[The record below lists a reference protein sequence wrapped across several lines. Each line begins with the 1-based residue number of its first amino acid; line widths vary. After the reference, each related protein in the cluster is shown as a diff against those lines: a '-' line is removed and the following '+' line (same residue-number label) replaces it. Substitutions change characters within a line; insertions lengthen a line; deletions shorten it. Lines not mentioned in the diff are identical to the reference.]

1 MTSQINANWSLPLA
15 IVTLMFSAFFT
26 CAGSGATFGIAPLLQ
41 RWVTGQ
47 IAGIV
52 GAYGSV
58 GVLCVDPCGITLNSP
73 GNTQFFQ
80 YLGVTSIV
88 RTFLGRFCLRAPTI
102 KELVGEK
109 TAVALGY

>member
-41 RWVTGQ
+41 RWVTSQ

-52 GAYGSV
+52 RAYGSV
-58 GVLCVDPCGITLNSP
+58 GVVFYAALPSPPLGYCDKDKYCGINVI
-73 GNTQFFQ
+73 
-80 YLGVTSIV
+80 Y
-88 RTFLGRFCLRAPTI
+88 PT
-102 KELVGEK
+102 
-109 TAVALGY
+109 

>member
-1 MTSQINANWSLPLA
+1 
-15 IVTLMFSAFFT
+15 MFSAFFT

-41 RWVTGQ
+41 RRVTGQ

-58 GVLCVDPCGITLNSP
+58 GVVFYELIYAALPSTPL

-88 RTFLGRFCLRAPTI
+88 RTFLGGFCLRAPTI

>member
-26 CAGSGATFGIAPLLQ
+26 CAGSGATFGIALLLQ

-58 GVLCVDPCGITLNSP
+58 GVLCVDLCGITLNSS

-88 RTFLGRFCLRAPTI
+88 RTFLGGFCLRAPTI

>member
-1 MTSQINANWSLPLA
+1 MTSQINANWS
-15 IVTLMFSAFFT
+15 
-26 CAGSGATFGIAPLLQ
+26 
-41 RWVTGQ
+41 
-47 IAGIV
+47 V

-58 GVLCVDPCGITLNSP
+58 DVVFYALIYATSP
-73 GNTQFFQ
+73 STPLGNAQFFQ

-88 RTFLGRFCLRAPTI
+88 RTVLGGFCLRAPTI